1 MDANGR
7 FLSHKPLESALNEL
21 DELPDSQG
29 FVDLAIAQANLLSK
43 EERLLLI
50 FHAFKCGKL
59 DLIKTYRDSGHL
71 NFDSLDEQ
79 FLLAH
84 ELLQN
89 GEKYKSIEVIQ
100 SLAPLCDS
108 SIVQYR
114 ALLETLE
121 TTPEEAVRIISS
133 KLSKFSGWRQAVLTF
148 NMGVAALNSSRYST
162 ARHMVEQLEK
172 NGGPHHLFF
181 AHWLKG
187 QIAAHKGD
195 NHSALENFA
204 HALEQNK
211 KIPARLTDRGIVLN
225 NAIAECLWLSESR
238 QAQAFLKEINQ
249 LHLQGVGTLST
260 LRFAAARAQ
269 TLASSGNF
277 LDAFQMM
284 RSHFDQPE
292 FKRDHLMVAFFYLW
306 LLVFLNKNEEL
317 LTVIEKLEIARQK
330 HGQSDVFFDFEA
342 FKTFG
347 TLTASESRQNA
358 ENQVLDQFGRMIF
371 RDEKFH
377 GEWIK
382 VFLAL
387 LSNDSSVKLQH
398 FRAIKHNVWLKRA
411 LITRFSHDESLSHPG
426 FWRILC
432 SENIDPVCH
441 SLAMLK
447 MAMFYKDAERILP
460 LVRHIDD
467 HEIWGWLND
476 FDDSEGWINSGA
488 LREISK
494 SKIIFDRYKGK
505 VLAAN
510 GEVLS
515 EGSANSAFLHAL
527 AANTGG
533 VSKEEISSLMGNHGY
548 DPQMHDP
555 QIYALVSRTRH
566 WLAKQE
572 AGLDIVNQNGT
583 WQLTGC
589 EYAGY
594 FHKRER
600 KDALAQPAIQA
611 GGPSHL
617 NVRQLWVFNWL
628 KKNNVV
634 TRADLLK
641 NFNIKKS
648 TAVNDFNFLL
658 KENLIERTGQG
669 RAVSYRLKGA

>member
-7 FLSHKPLESALNEL
+7 FLSPEPLESALHEL

-29 FVDLAIAQANLLSK
+29 FVDLALAQANLLSK

-59 DLIKTYRDSGHL
+59 DLIKTYSGQLNLDSQ
-71 NFDSLDEQ
+71 DKQ

-100 SLAPLCDS
+100 ALAPLCES
-108 SIVQYR
+108 PIVQYR

-121 TTPEEAVRIISS
+121 STPEESVRMISAEI
-133 KLSKFSGWRQAVLTF
+133 SKFSGWRHGVLTF

-162 ARHMVEQLEK
+162 AQHMVEHLEK
-172 NGGPHHLFF
+172 NGGLHHLFF
-181 AHWLKG
+181 AYWLKG
-187 QIAAHKGD
+187 QMAAHKGD
-195 NHSALENFA
+195 NQKALENFV

-211 KIPARLTDRGIVLN
+211 KIPARLTDRSIVLN

-269 TLASSGNF
+269 NLAASGNF
-277 LDAFQMM
+277 QDAFQMM

-292 FKRDHLMVAFFYLW
+292 YRRDHLMVAFFYLW
-306 LLVFLNKNEEL
+306 LLVFLNKGDEL
-317 LTVIEKLEIARQK
+317 STVIEKLELARKK
-330 HGQSDVFFDFEA
+330 HGQSEVFFDFEL
-342 FKTFG
+342 FKQKT
-347 TLTASESRQNA
+347 EEQI
-358 ENQVLDQFGRMIF
+358 LDQFGRMIF

-377 GEWIK
+377 GEWVK

-387 LSNDSSVKLQH
+387 ITNDSSVKLQH
-398 FRAIKHNVWLKRA
+398 FRSIKHNLWLKRA
-411 LITRFSHDESLSHPG
+411 LLTRFSRDENLSNPG

-432 SENIDPVCH
+432 SENTDPVCH
-441 SLAMLK
+441 SLAMFK

-460 LVRHIDD
+460 LVKHMDD
-467 HEIWGWLND
+467 HEIWGWLNH
-476 FDDSEGWINSGA
+476 FDDTEGWISSGI

-494 SKIIFDRYKGK
+494 SRIIFDRYKGK
-505 VLAAN
+505 ILAAN
-510 GEVLS
+510 GEILS
-515 EGSANSAFLHAL
+515 EGSGNSAFLHSVV
-527 AANTGG
+527 ANPAGI
-533 VSKEEISSLMGNHGY
+533 SKEEISSLMGNHGY

-572 AGLDIVNQNGT
+572 TGLDIVNQNGN
-583 WQLTGC
+583 WHLTGA

-594 FHKRER
+594 FQKHER
-600 KDALAQPAIQA
+600 KEMITPTALHVT
-611 GGPSHL
+611 GHSEL
-617 NVRQLWVFNWL
+617 NARQLWIFNWL
-628 KKNNVV
+628 KKNETV

-641 NFNIKKS
+641 NFKIKKS

-658 KENLIERTGQG
+658 QKNLIERTGQG
-669 RAVSYRLKGA
+669 RAVSYRLKGADQ